1 MVQNPRPSRAEVADI
16 ANAIL
21 DGTDALMLS
30 EETAVGNYPISAV
43 KTMAQVAV
51 ETEKIM
57 EPRVQFDGLKSSVPE
72 AISHAAVSLARDLQ
86 VKAFLI
92 PTTSGSTA
100 RMIARYRPTQPL
112 IAISPVPGT
121 VKALCL
127 VWGVYPC
134 LIPSYPSTDAM
145 VRLAQ
150 KKALASGLVKKG
162 DLVAITAGLPLH
174 IAGTTNL
181 ITVQAID

>member
-1 MVQNPRPSRAEVADI
+1 
-16 ANAIL
+16 
-21 DGTDALMLS
+21 
-30 EETAVGNYPISAV
+30 
-43 KTMAQVAV
+43 MAQVAV
-51 ETEKIM
+51 ETEKIL
-57 EPRVQFDGLKSSVPE
+57 EPRFQFDGLKKSIPE

-92 PTTSGSTA
+92 PTTSGSTV

-112 IAISPVPGT
+112 IAITPEPGT

-127 VWGVYPC
+127 VWGVHPV
-134 LIPSYPSTDAM
+134 LIPSYRSTDAM
-145 VRLAQ
+145 LRLAQ
-150 KKALASGLVKKG
+150 KKALASGYVKRG

-181 ITVQAID
+181 ITVQTIE